1 MAGIQLG
8 LNAGDPPAAP
18 QPAAPIFLPQAFG
31 NGLPAPIFLP
41 QGPPAPGNAI
51 QAQQFQAQQNFHA
64 APFAN
69 QQGGRGGGC
78 ADAPQ
83 PLNGATGALTLLG
96 GAPNNDDDGY
106 DVPPGALIP
115 GTDEPLTL
123 PGGEAFLFPS
133 SLTTVRH
140 ILAHRG
146 PWETPGIQLRYRE
159 FKVPTCLTLADF
171 INVLANFY
179 LPGGQPR
186 TNAAVIETFEL
197 GNGMWQKGPEYWIG
211 EGMGSQPMMKE
222 YTKKTLEEI
231 GWTKERPSILPI
243 WIVGFLG

>member
-41 QGPPAPGNAI
+41 PQGPPGNAI

-69 QQGGRGGGC
+69 QQ
-78 ADAPQ
+78 
-83 PLNGATGALTLLG
+83 GALTLLG

-115 GTDEPLTL
+115 GTDESLTL
-123 PGGEAFLFPS
+123 PGGQAFLFPS
-133 SLTTVRH
+133 SLTVVRH

-146 PWETPGIQLRYRE
+146 PWETPGIQLRFRE
-159 FKVPTCLTLADF
+159 FKVPTCLALADF

-186 TNAAVIETFEL
+186 TNAAVIEVFEL

-243 WIVGFLG
+243 WIVGFIG